1 MTPCCDVL
9 PEKGAKVVIAAK
21 PAIAPKINTWR
32 QKAKGFRSRE
42 CSLHERGGSTREK
55 WVASTK
61 KVKISSFGSVPS
73 PRGSKKQKSS

>member
-42 CSLHERGGSTREK
+42 
-55 WVASTK
+55 
-61 KVKISSFGSVPS
+61 
-73 PRGSKKQKSS
+73 